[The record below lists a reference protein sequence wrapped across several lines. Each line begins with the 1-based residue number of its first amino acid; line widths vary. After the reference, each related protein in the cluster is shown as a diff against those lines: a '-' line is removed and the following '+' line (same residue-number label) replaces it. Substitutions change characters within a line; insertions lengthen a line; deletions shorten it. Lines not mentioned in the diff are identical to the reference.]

1 MVNIESLKFG
11 YRKGHYLF
19 DDLNL
24 KLRPGCVYGLF
35 GVNGAG
41 KTTLIRHIA
50 GLLFPTL
57 GRVTICDR
65 ESKRRDVETM
75 RELFIIPEEFWLP
88 SVSMKKHV
96 AIHKEF
102 YPSFDLDMFNK
113 IIGEFEISEQTNLE
127 HLSYGQKKKFM
138 IAFGIAS
145 NCRLLLMDE
154 PTNGLDI
161 PSKSQFRKIMAS
173 YINEERC
180 VLISTHQVRDLSS
193 IIDHVIILD
202 RGTIRFAES
211 TETIMNSFGFGI
223 LSSPED
229 ANFIYGEKVFGG
241 MAGMFANKGKD
252 TEIDYE
258 ILFNAVISDHAN
270 VMNNIQRRSL

>member
-1 MVNIESLKFG
+1 MVNIESLQFG
-11 YRKGHYLF
+11 YRKGMHLF
-19 DDLNL
+19 DDLSL
-24 KLRPGCVYGLF
+24 SLRPGCVYGLF

-41 KTTLIRHIA
+41 KTTLIRHIS
-50 GLLFPTL
+50 GLLFPAS
-57 GRVTICDR
+57 GKVSIDGR
-65 ESKRRDVETM
+65 ESGRRDVETM

-88 SVSMKKHV
+88 SARMKDYV
-96 AIHKEF
+96 AIHGGF
-102 YPSFDLDMFNK
+102 YPSFDSDVFAK
-113 IIGEFEISEQTNLE
+113 IISEFEISEETNLD

-173 YINEERC
+173 YIIEDRC

-202 RGTIRFAES
+202 GGKIRFAES
-211 TETIMNSFGFGI
+211 TETIMNHFGFGI
-223 LSSPED
+223 LSSSD
-229 ANFIYGEKVFGG
+229 DVDIIYGEKVFGG
-241 MAGMFANKGKD
+241 MAGMYMNKGRD

-258 ILFNAVISDHAN
+258 ILFNAVISEPEKVTNA
-270 VMNNIQRRSL
+270 IKGRSL